1 MRYLPS
7 CLGKVESGKKSWS
20 EINLENNQSGITN
33 AFLLTVG
40 LVNAGSTG
48 NLGV

>member
-1 MRYLPS
+1 MRYLLSYP
-7 CLGKVESGKKSWS
+7 GKVELEKKSWY

-33 AFLLTVG
+33 AFLFTVG